1 MNFLDKIANSPVG
14 FGLLNGAME
23 SFVAG
28 RTAQKKEALA
38 AKKKEIETAE
48 KNQKSFFEVAT
59 SSTDM
64 AQKVL
69 TNPYFKPRLMS
80 LANTNKDLYNAIAL
94 KSLGQIDVAPYDQ
107 KIIEQASNSSTFA
120 QNFIA
125 NNRAYVEQNPN
136 LFRILKSSAA
146 MVNLSE
152 GENRI
157 FSNAKNASM
166 AKSLRDNYFPI
177 KTTGEV
183 FKGPVKV
190 KIDGGRPVNVDTGEE
205 LTGDLVEYRDN
216 NPTQSSLFWALN
228 AKAEE
233 EDEGDFEGFSD
244 TNINTM
250 KSAIETAEKNNP
262 GSGIVVAN
270 DIIKRLDKRDVKTRF
285 ILESFKLAY
294 AKKENASASVGDLL
308 NNSVNMVRED
318 IKDQTSR
325 AMFSKSVLNS
335 AKIQDMVKKGLFTQ
349 YLNSDNEEE
358 QQIAQDYFALKGMAD
373 AANKVAEGKGKSG
386 ISYGGVD
393 LFPNTVSDMAKN
405 KETANTFLSRM
416 NGLVVP
422 RDGQNVDIQ
431 GFLNSLP
438 AQEKASF
445 ISDITSTLE
454 NHDNMVTKVTVT
466 AGEQR
471 YQDRPDNYALKFPNL
486 YAIPEIKAFIHG
498 PVINQPPEDVSVTRN
513 VAATQTVDGNVT
525 GTPLRPNQVLLA
537 NKSDVVALQPEV
549 LEFAKQK
556 GFDKPAD
563 MLKDDGYFQ
572 ALEGA
577 GGFRIGTSGTVLEGN
592 NKLFKAGT
600 SILKQVP
607 KISNFTNLRTKDFA
621 AIGRT
626 IVNQD
631 IDDDAEV
638 FQVVSMLMNDDFSI
652 KKDPGKVGYAPEQIE
667 AAITKLS
674 KGELKVE
681 DIAKQ
686 NVNLNDYL
694 TTLNSAINN
703 IGVQGD
709 RNNAAVALDNLVTDI
724 VRSNSGLLK
733 SSGSYLVEEFG
744 MDVFEIGQADRVVAS
759 MNRELGGLTK
769 KLADKRLGSAKLAS
783 NLITIA
789 YQRART
795 LDPNGRISDRDFK
808 AALDSITSSFFA
820 SNQITK
826 ALLVGFKNDAESQLI
841 INNNLLEVFTNIK
854 EDGSNIILKKNIRAM
869 RAVPVFKQVRQMVS
883 SINSARQY
891 KNRYEM
897 DGNRY
902 DRSVYA
908 LQPVQSHNPEDA
920 ELQVY
925 EVVRA
930 TNRRDPIAVGLPVY
944 VDRYGK
950 MLTSNELAQRGFRP

>member
-1 MNFLDKIANSPVG
+1 MGIFDKIANSPVA
-14 FGLLNGAME
+14 FGVLNGAME

-28 RTAQKKEALA
+28 RTAQKKEAIA
-38 AKKKEIETAE
+38 KEKKKAETVE
-48 KNQKSFFEVAT
+48 KNQQSFFEVAT

-64 AQKVL
+64 AQKVIS
-69 TNPYFKPRLMS
+69 NPFFKPRLQQ
-80 LANTNKDLYNAIAL
+80 LAKTNFDLYNAIAL
-94 KSLGQIDVAPYDQ
+94 KSLGQVDVSPYDQ
-107 KIIEQASNSSTFA
+107 KIIGEASKSSTFA
-120 QNFIA
+120 QNFLA

-136 LFRILKSSAA
+136 LHRVLKSSAA

-157 FSNAKNASM
+157 FSKATDASM
-166 AKSLRDNYFPI
+166 AKALRDNYFPI

-216 NPTQSSLFWALN
+216 NPTQNSLFWALN

-233 EDEGDFEGFSD
+233 DDEGEFKGLSD

-250 KSAIETAEKNNP
+250 KDAIATAEKNNP
-262 GSGIVVAN
+262 GSGIIVAN
-270 DIIKRLDKRDVKTRF
+270 DMIKRLDPKDTKSRF
-285 ILESFKLAY
+285 FLESFKLSY
-294 AKKENASASVGDLL
+294 GKKENTNVSVADLL
-308 NNSVNMVRED
+308 SNSVDVVRED
-318 IKDQTSR
+318 IKDQESR

-335 AKIQDMVKKGLFTQ
+335 TKIKDMVKNNLFTQ
-349 YLNSDNEEE
+349 YLNSENEEE

-393 LFPNTVSDMAKN
+393 LFPNTVVDMAKN

-422 RDGQNVDIQ
+422 LDGQNVDIQ

-445 ISDITSTLE
+445 ISDITSTME
-454 NHDNMVTKVTVT
+454 NHDNMTTKVTVT

-513 VAATQTVDGNVT
+513 VASTQTVDGNVT

-556 GFDKPAD
+556 GFTKPAD

-577 GGFRIGTSGTVLEGN
+577 GGFRISTSGTVLEGN

-631 IDDDAEV
+631 IDDDADV

-652 KKDPGKVGYAPEQIE
+652 KKDPGKVGYATEQIE

-694 TTLNSAINN
+694 TTLNSSINN

-733 SSGSYLVEEFG
+733 STGSYLVEEFG

-769 KLADKRLGSAKLAS
+769 KLADRRLGSAKLAS
-783 NLITIA
+783 QLITIA

-897 DGNRY
+897 DGNKY

-908 LQPVQSHNPEDA
+908 LQPVQSHDPEDA

-950 MLTSNELAQRGFRP
+950 MLSSNELAQRGFRP